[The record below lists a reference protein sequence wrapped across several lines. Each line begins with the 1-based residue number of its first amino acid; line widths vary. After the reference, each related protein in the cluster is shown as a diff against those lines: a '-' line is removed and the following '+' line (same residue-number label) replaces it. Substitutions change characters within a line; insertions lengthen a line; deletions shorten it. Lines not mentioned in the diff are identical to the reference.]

1 MLWLKWGLLG
11 VSALAWLALVVVLVQ
26 RWRKVS
32 VRRLGAEAGA
42 LAAFGAA
49 TWALHYSVV
58 IVPSGTAGIRVSQFS
73 GTRSGTLFPGAHWIH
88 PVVERVVLY
97 DTREKIL
104 SHEAGALAAQSK
116 EGLSVGLAVNVR
128 YRIEPKRLDHIH
140 ASLPQPV
147 EQELV
152 PPIVASA
159 FRQVLPN
166 YMVREIFATRREE
179 VRQTAA
185 RIITDKLMEDG
196 IVVKEVMLRDI
207 VLPHEYA
214 RGLEGLL
221 LKEQENERMV
231 YDLQVKEKQV
241 RAAALE
247 AEAVKARQVKKAEAD
262 AETRVLQAKA
272 EADAMQHTLPLK
284 EKQIQ
289 QSRLEAEARKETTL
303 KNAEADAQARLI
315 ESRAEQERSKLMS
328 EADALRIR
336 VIASADAERLG
347 QESAIFQR
355 NPLLIQKI
363 VAERLSDKMQIMMVP
378 MDGKDFFATDVFRA
392 ASMMGASVNAP
403 AAVKPA
409 PAEET
414 PRKPRNARR

>member
-1 MLWLKWGLLG
+1 MLWLKWGLVGGAGLLWLI
-11 VSALAWLALVVVLVQ
+11 ALILLIK
-26 RWRKVS
+26 RWGRIS
-32 VRRLGAEAGA
+32 RRRLGAEAFV
-42 LAAFGAA
+42 LAAAGTLA
-49 TWALHYSVV
+49 WGLHYSVV
-58 IVPSGTAGIRVSQFS
+58 IVPSGTAGIRVSEIS
-73 GTRSGTLFPGAHWIH
+73 GTRPGTLFPGAHWIH
-88 PVVERVVLY
+88 PGFERLVLY

-104 SHEAGALAAQSK
+104 SHEAGSLAAQSK
-116 EGLSVGLAVNVR
+116 EGLSVGLAVSVR
-128 YRIEPKRLDHIH
+128 YRLEPKRLPHIH
-140 ASLPQPV
+140 SSLPQPV

-166 YMVREIFATRREE
+166 YMVREVFATKREE
-179 VRQTAA
+179 VRETAA

-196 IVVKEVMLRDI
+196 IVVKDVMLRDI

-221 LKEQENERMV
+221 LKEQESERMV
-231 YDLQVKEKQV
+231 YELQVKEKQV

-303 KNAEADAQARLI
+303 KNAEADSQAKLI
-315 ESRAEQERSKLMS
+315 ETRAEQERSRMMS

-347 QESAIFQR
+347 QESAILQK

-392 ASMMGASVNAP
+392 ATMMGGTVNAP

-409 PAEET
+409 PEET
-414 PRKPRNARR
+414 PRKQRTARR